1 MPSRRLLT
9 LLSCALL
16 LGGCGLFRNYDQ
28 ELQATNDQLLTGNVD
43 GALWLLE
50 QHNPWDDKDL
60 LYYLEKGEL
69 LRTQGNLSASQDAWR
84 AADQLIL
91 KREEGPQYGA
101 FLKSLGVG
109 FGVVGDPLHRYDGY
123 DYEKVMLTT
132 QMALNQLALNNFDG
146 ARVDIKKTHEREA
159 LIAEQRD
166 KQYLAVEEQ
175 AKASG
180 IKLRYQDLRGYPVT
194 TLDAPQV
201 IALKNGYQ
209 SAFGHYLAGFVYEAL
224 GERDLAAPGYR
235 QAIELLPNT
244 PLLEKALSN
253 LGKPPE
259 TSRDSDVLI
268 IIQTGLAPALQS
280 LPIAIQ
286 VQTEDGQ
293 QITVNQPIPV
303 LVPDTSTPP
312 LKQIRVDG
320 KPQSPTRLNSITDM
334 SLRTLHDD
342 MPVIISSTLSYARA
356 NAEMQARENKRKPE
370 KASSVYQ
377 GFMGRSDTR
386 TWRTLP
392 DNTLVMRLRLKPGVH
407 QLQLAQAT
415 RMTPVSFKIERPFQ
429 VVSLRVIGNWIFRPP
444 Q

>member
-16 LGGCGLFRNYDQ
+16 LNGCGLLHDYDR
-28 ELQATNDQLLTGNVD
+28 ELQATNEQLIAGNVD
-43 GALWLLE
+43 GALQLLE
-50 QHNPWDDKDL
+50 LHNPWDDKEL

-69 LRTQGNLSASQDAWR
+69 LRVNGDLPRSQDAWR
-84 AADQLIL
+84 SADQMIF
-91 KREEGPQYGA
+91 KFEEGTQYSA

-109 FGVVGDPLHRYDGY
+109 FGVVGDSLRRYEGY

-132 QMALNQLALNNFDG
+132 QMALNELALGDFDG

-166 KQYLAVEEQ
+166 KQYLAIEEK

-180 IKLRYQDLRGYPVT
+180 IKLRYQDLQGYPVT
-194 TLDAPQV
+194 TLNSPQV

-209 SAFGHYLAGFVYEAL
+209 SAFSHYLAGFVYEAL

-253 LGKPPE
+253 LGKPPQA
-259 TSRDSDVLI
+259 SSDSDVLI
-268 IIQTGLAPALQS
+268 VIQTGLAPALQS
-280 LPIAIQ
+280 LPIPIL

-293 QITVNQPIPV
+293 RITVNLPIPV
-303 LVPDTSTPP
+303 LVADTSTPP
-312 LKQIRVDG
+312 LKQFRVDG
-320 KPQSPTRLNSITDM
+320 KAQSPTQLNNITDM
-334 SLRTLHDD
+334 SFRTLHDD
-342 MPVIISSTLSYARA
+342 MPVIISSTLAYARV
-356 NAEMQARENKRKPE
+356 NAEIQAKENKRKPD

-386 TWRTLP
+386 TWRTLA

-407 QLQLAQAT
+407 QMQLGQSAGL
-415 RMTPVSFKIERPFQ
+415 TPLSFKIDRPFQ
-429 VVSLRVIGNWIFRPP
+429 VISLRVIGNRIFVLPG
-444 Q
+444 